1 MAATKQVT
9 LMLMIASIASGV
21 LGILLSLAVSTS
33 VWFISVPGFMVGAF
47 FAFKYATFDR
57 SRRRAEEHKKSR
69 NRHKH

>member
-1 MAATKQVT
+1 
-9 LMLMIASIASGV
+9 
-21 LGILLSLAVSTS
+21 
-33 VWFISVPGFMVGAF
+33 MVGAF